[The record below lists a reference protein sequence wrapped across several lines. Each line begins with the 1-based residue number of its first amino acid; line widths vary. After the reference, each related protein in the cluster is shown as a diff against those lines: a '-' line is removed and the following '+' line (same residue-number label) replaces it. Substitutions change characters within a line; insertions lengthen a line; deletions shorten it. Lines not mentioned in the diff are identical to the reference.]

1 MSTQKSRLMKNGK
14 VLRVELEL
22 YYSYEIIREIL
33 SYGDGVKVVAPANVA
48 LEVKNAALK
57 MAGAYK

>member
-1 MSTQKSRLMKNGK
+1 MKNGK

-33 SYGDGVKVVAPANVA
+33 SYGDGVKVIAPANVV